1 MSLEESPINLY
12 GEHDHNHLL
21 SSQEAGWD
29 KLDLIYELEP
39 AGEMPEAIALTH
51 ILIVAQG
58 EFQASFH
65 IEGKWHEEQYLKG
78 DVALIP
84 AGSLFPRVKT
94 DRDVPLI
101 NLFLSPDVLLNALG
115 ASAAQVELHSK
126 LHKRSQFKVQ
136 DPLIQQIAL
145 ALKTELAIAGEDSRL
160 YADYMATALGAHLL
174 RRYGVKNSVVK
185 EYRGGL
191 TNYQL
196 KIVTEYIQE
205 HLDHNLNLDLL
216 ASLINI
222 SPHYFASLFK
232 QSTGTSPHKYITNC
246 RLAKAK
252 ILLRQNNLAIA
263 FICQEVGFKNQS
275 HFTRV
280 FRQHYQITPKAYQNL
295 F

>member
-1 MSLEESPINLY
+1 MGGSN

-21 SSQEAGWD
+21 SSQKTGWD

-51 ILIVAQG
+51 VLIVAQG
-58 EFQASFH
+58 EFKASFH

-101 NLFLSPDVLLNALG
+101 DLFLPPDTLLNAMG
-115 ASAAQVELHSK
+115 ASAAKVEL
-126 LHKRSQFKVQ
+126 RSQFKVQ

-145 ALKTELAIAGEDSRL
+145 ALKTELAMAGEDSRL
-160 YADYMATALGAHLL
+160 YADSMATALGAHLL
-174 RRYGVKNSVVK
+174 RRYGVTNSVVK

-196 KIVTEYIQE
+196 KIVTEYIQA
-205 HLDHNLNLDLL
+205 HLDLNLNLDLL

-280 FRQHYQITPKAYQNL
+280 FRQHYQITPKSYQKL

>member
-1 MSLEESPINLY
+1 MSLEESPLNLSSLS
-12 GEHDHNHLL
+12 GEHNHNHLL
-21 SSQEAGWD
+21 SSQEAGWN
-29 KLDLIYELEP
+29 KLSLIYELEP
-39 AGEMPEAIALTH
+39 AGEMPETIALAH
-51 ILIVAQG
+51 VLVVAQG
-58 EFQASFH
+58 EFQASFQ
-65 IEGKWHEEQYLKG
+65 IEEQWHQEEYLQG

-84 AGSLFPRVKT
+84 AGSVFPRVAV

-101 NLFLSPDVLLNALG
+101 NLFLPPDVLVNAMGDDPQL
-115 ASAAQVELHSK
+115 EL
-126 LHKRSQFKVQ
+126 RSQLKVH

-145 ALKTELAIAGEDSRL
+145 ALKTELVAAGEDSQL
-160 YADYMATALGAHLL
+160 YADSMATALGVHLL
-174 RRYGVKNSVVK
+174 RRYGVNNAVK

-196 KIVTEYIQE
+196 KTVTEYIQG

-216 ASLINI
+216 ASLVNI
-222 SPHYFASLFK
+222 SPHYFACLFK
-232 QSTGTSPHKYITNC
+232 QSTGTSPHKYITSC

-252 ILLRQNNLAIA
+252 LLLRQNLAIA
-263 FICQEVGFKNQS
+263 FVCQEVGFKNQS

>member
-1 MSLEESPINLY
+1 LSLEESPINLY
-12 GEHDHNHLL
+12 SEHEQNHLL
-21 SSQEAGWD
+21 SSQKAGWNN
-29 KLDLIYELEP
+29 LGLIYELEP
-39 AGEMPEAIALTH
+39 AGEMPETIALTH

-65 IEGKWHEEQYLKG
+65 IEGKWHQEQYLKG
-78 DVALIP
+78 DVALIS

-101 NLFLSPDVLLNALG
+101 DLFLPPNTLLNAMG
-115 ASAAQVELHSK
+115 ASAAKVEL
-126 LHKRSQFKVQ
+126 RSQFKVQ

-160 YADYMATALGAHLL
+160 YANSMATALGAHLL

-275 HFTRV
+275 HFTRL

>member
-1 MSLEESPINLY
+1 MSLEESPLNLY
-12 GEHDHNHLL
+12 SLSGEHNHDHLL
-21 SSQEAGWD
+21 SSQEAGWN
-29 KLDLIYELEP
+29 KLSLIYELEP
-39 AGEMPEAIALTH
+39 AGEMPETIALAH
-51 ILIVAQG
+51 VLVVAQG
-58 EFQASFH
+58 EFQASFQ
-65 IEGKWHEEQYLKG
+65 IEGQWHQEEYLPG

-84 AGSLFPRVKT
+84 AGSVFPRVAV

-101 NLFLSPDVLLNALG
+101 DLFLPPDVLIDAMG
-115 ASAAQVELHSK
+115 DDTQIEL
-126 LHKRSQFKVQ
+126 RSQLKVH

-145 ALKTELAIAGEDSRL
+145 ALKTELVTACEDSQL
-160 YADYMATALGAHLL
+160 YADSMATALGVHLL
-174 RRYGVKNSVVK
+174 RRYGVKNAVK

-196 KIVTEYIQE
+196 KIVIDYIQE

-216 ASLINI
+216 ASLIHI
-222 SPHYFASLFK
+222 SSHYFACLFK

-246 RLAKAK
+246 RLEKAK
-252 ILLRQNNLAIA
+252 LLLRQKNLAIA
-263 FICQEVGFKNQS
+263 FVCQEVGFKNQS

>member
-1 MSLEESPINLY
+1 
-12 GEHDHNHLL
+12 
-21 SSQEAGWD
+21 
-29 KLDLIYELEP
+29 
-39 AGEMPEAIALTH
+39 MPETIALAH
-51 ILIVAQG
+51 VLVVAQG
-58 EFQASFH
+58 EFQASFQ
-65 IEGKWHEEQYLKG
+65 IEGQWHQEEYLQG

-84 AGSLFPRVKT
+84 AGSVFPRVAV

-101 NLFLSPDVLLNALG
+101 DLFLPPDVLIDAMG
-115 ASAAQVELHSK
+115 DDTQIEL
-126 LHKRSQFKVQ
+126 RSQLKVH

-145 ALKTELAIAGEDSRL
+145 ALKTELVTACEDSQL
-160 YADYMATALGAHLL
+160 YADSMATALGVHLL
-174 RRYGVKNSVVK
+174 RRYGVKNAVK

-196 KIVTEYIQE
+196 KIVIDYIQE

-216 ASLINI
+216 ASLIHI
-222 SPHYFASLFK
+222 SSHYFACLFK

-246 RLAKAK
+246 RLEKAK
-252 ILLRQNNLAIA
+252 LLLRQKNLAIA

-280 FRQHYQITPKAYQNL
+280 FRQHYQITPKSYQNL